1 MLIPV
6 RCATCGNVIGSK
18 YKQYKKLVE
27 DYKTDFAKNVDVIV
41 NKYISEHEDN
51 IQKIGQIALN
61 YFTSF
66 ELADTQEQVT
76 SIPFNMSLLSHKQ
89 YLKYYIIENILKINP
104 NIESQVLTFDKPNE
118 NIYGKLMEQVGAKRY
133 CCKRH
138 FLGQQ
143 EIMYKL

>member
-18 YKQYKKLVE
+18 YKKYKNLVE
-27 DYKTDFAKNVDVIV
+27 EYKLNFTKNLDMIV
-41 NKYISEHEDN
+41 NKYISEHEDD
-51 IQKIGQIALN
+51 IQEIGQIAIN
-61 YFTSF
+61 YYTKSGFSNIPSN
-66 ELADTQEQVT
+66 VT
-76 SIPFNMSLLSHKQ
+76 PFDMSILSHKQ
-89 YLKYYIIENILKINP
+89 YLKDYIIQNVLNINP

-118 NIYGKLMEQVGAKRY
+118 NIYGKLMEQVGANRY

-143 EIMYKL
+143 EIIYKL

>member
-6 RCATCGNVIGSK
+6 RCATCGNIIGSK
-18 YKQYKKLVE
+18 YKKYKKMVE
-27 DYKTDFAKNVDVIV
+27 EYKRNFTKQLDITV
-41 NKYISEHEDN
+41 NKYMSEHKDD
-51 IQKIGQIALN
+51 IQEIGQLALN
-61 YFTSF
+61 YFTTYEF
-66 ELADTQEQVT
+66 ADTQVKVT
-76 SIPFNMSLLSHKQ
+76 PFNISLLSHKH
-89 YLKYYIIENILKINP
+89 YLKCYIIQNILKINP

-118 NIYGKLMEQVGAKRY
+118 NIYGKLMEQVGAIRY